1 MKHSQNIT
9 SGSERNRPKKMRKIG
24 TWKPSTTNVT
34 KYHLMMAKLDDVVE
48 DIKELLFSHN
58 TISLWLTKDVC
69 VYVGIKN
76 SIDLGWYADKIMVYN
91 INKNKQYHVAA
102 EYIKNQID
110 TFMKEYNLEY
120 YSKTF

>member
-1 MKHSQNIT
+1 
-9 SGSERNRPKKMRKIG
+9 
-24 TWKPSTTNVT
+24 
-34 KYHLMMAKLDDVVE
+34 MMAKLDDVVE

-110 TFMKEYNLEY
+110 TFMKEYK
-120 YSKTF
+120 SKISKIFFSFTKSSTILSPNPSIFKQFLLAK